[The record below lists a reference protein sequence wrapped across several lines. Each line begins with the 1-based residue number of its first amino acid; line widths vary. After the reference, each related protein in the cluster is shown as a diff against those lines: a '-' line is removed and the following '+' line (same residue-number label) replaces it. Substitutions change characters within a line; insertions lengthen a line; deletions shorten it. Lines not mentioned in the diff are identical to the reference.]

1 MKKILSIALIAALIV
16 GSAFAGFKKGEATI
30 DLGYNLD
37 SQAYGFTNGTSV
49 KYNFGFV
56 LGEENAEKAG
66 EGDLRAEIAASFKA
80 EFKAA
85 DYVGPTTETANIIK
99 DAVVSTLKITKA
111 DIIYKD
117 ITFGILGAGKSADF
131 AASYYDDNEDG
142 DPDSD
147 VITALSGVAGF
158 TVKYANINGGFGLTG
173 NAKTEDFALLSYA
186 TVKGLALAEG
196 ITADAAAAAKLTT
209 VSGGDLKYEIQAN
222 GAFAYAKEAFS
233 ADAAVDFRLAD
244 KVALEVA
251 ANASYDFVSANVYF
265 YGVDSFDTINLDA
278 KVAASK
284 AVTETVTVGGSVDA
298 RNVTADG
305 REVKVAANVT
315 AVVAPVKVEA
325 EVGYA
330 VFGKTVK
337 TTTKVTYTAEKFSAY
352 AKLVAG
358 MKFADEFTMTTIA
371 PEVGV
376 SSDAIVSGATL
387 SLGWTGAEFADGA
400 TKKAN
405 GKINA
410 QVKISL

>member
-85 DYVGPTTETANIIK
+85 DYVGPTTEAANIIK

-117 ITFGILGAGKSADF
+117 VTVGILGAGKSATY
-131 AASYYDDNEDG
+131 AADYHLKDG
-142 DPDSD
+142 KPVRDKVVGFD
-147 VITALSGVAGF
+147 GVNGF
-158 TVKYANINGGFGLTG
+158 TVSALGFKGGFGLEG
-173 NAKTEDFALLSYA
+173 NAKAETFK
-186 TVKGLALAEG
+186 VLAHAETKSFDLAEG
-196 ITADAAAAAKLTT
+196 VTAQAAAGMKVTDASKAFGVSAKAALSK
-209 VSGGDLKYEIQAN
+209 DLLSASIA
-222 GAFAYAKEAFS
+222 ADFAVAE
-233 ADAAVDFRLAD
+233 

-251 ANASYDFVSANVYF
+251 AKAAYDFVSADVYF
-265 YGVDSFDTINLDA
+265 FSVDGFETNVLDA
-278 KVAASK
+278 KLAASK
-284 AVTETVTVGGSVDA
+284 AVSKTVTVGGSVEVIDALADA
-298 RNVTADG
+298 R
-305 REVKVAANVT
+305 ELKVGANVK
-315 AVVAPVKVEA
+315 AVVAPVTVEA
-325 EVGYA
+325 KADYA
-330 VFGKTVK
+330 VFGKTVG
-337 TTTKVTYTAEKFSAY
+337 TTTKVTYAAEKFSAY
-352 AKLVAG
+352 AKLEAN
-358 MKFADEFTMTTIA
+358 MKFADEFAMTKIA

-387 SLGWTGAEFADGA
+387 SLGWTGADFAETANKKGA
-400 TKKAN
+400 IKAT
-405 GKINA
+405 A
-410 QVKISL
+410 KISL